1 MGKVKPRMNKD
12 KHSIDISG
20 NIFLM
25 PSTKKQTENL
35 TFNQLPFPANW
46 IFQKPREV
54 ENLLSEMSV
63 EQQAR
68 CIMQCPDN
76 QKQDLLLL
84 SEKAVEVVRAIPPE
98 EIYQMIKVTGEESAL
113 PVLSLINEEQL
124 QFIFDLEWWIG
135 DKFQPRRAL
144 DWVDLLDKCDESKIL
159 EWFLTEEFDQ
169 KVMLMQALIKVY
181 KQDEMTDSY
190 AGTEGL
196 PHYTPDGVYDIFF
209 TTEKFEPVK
218 KLLMLLIANHPSV
231 FYSLMEAVIWY
242 PLTPTVEKAYQWRM
256 SRTSERGIP
265 GIEEALGVYSHLN
278 PESVKLEV
286 PDPENFL
293 EAEIYR
299 LPPQYLLA
307 HADPS
312 TFLGQCVALLQDQNR
327 LDAIHWE
334 LVCLANKVMVADKE
348 DPANLEN
355 REKVIRKVLGYLNI
369 GLDLAAEGDP
379 GKGAKLL
386 ERTWMLFLFQAGY
399 RRLMSLK
406 WKAETLLKEQGSFL
420 NFLFTPAEKEQMA
433 ALVYRFP
440 QINNLEPL
448 SAKDF
453 GTLDDIRRTENLLLR
468 WAFMVRFS
476 KHCLD
481 LTERSMNRFLEEGD
495 IPEMKSEMDFI
506 TWTTTA
512 LARFSLFKEIS
523 CQPLLEVAA
532 LSFLELIFLP
542 KIFNEDNKVCNE
554 DIIESFHSRLLQNP
568 MAWRDEDRKF
578 LKDVIHQCVQNL
590 ETQFSRI
597 DTKGEIKWEYTHG
610 LCIKLPPPPG
620 CVAINFRGKI

>member
-1 MGKVKPRMNKD
+1 
-12 KHSIDISG
+12 
-20 NIFLM
+20 M
-25 PSTKKQTENL
+25 PSTKKQIENL
-35 TFNQLPFPANW
+35 TLNQLPFPANW
-46 IFQKPREV
+46 ISQKPREV
-54 ENLLSEMSV
+54 EKLLSEMPV
-63 EQQAR
+63 EKQAR

-76 QKQDLLLL
+76 QKQNLLIL
-84 SEKAVEVVRAIPPE
+84 SEKAMEVVRVLPPE
-98 EIYQMIKVTGEESAL
+98 EIYQMIKVIGEEDAL
-113 PVLSLINEEQL
+113 PVLSLVNDDQL

-135 DKFQPRRAL
+135 DKFQPKRAL
-144 DWVDLLDKCDESKIL
+144 EWLDLLDQCDEPKII
-159 EWFLTEEFDQ
+159 EWFITEEFDQ

-181 KQDEMTDSY
+181 KKDEMTDSY
-190 AGTEGL
+190 EGTEEL

-218 KLLMLLIANHPSV
+218 KLLMLLVASHPSV

-242 PLTPTVEKAYQWRM
+242 PLTLTVEKAYQWRM

-265 GIEEALGVYSHLN
+265 DIEEAMGVYSHLD
-278 PESVKLEV
+278 PESVKLQV

-293 EAEIYR
+293 DAEIYQ

-307 HADPS
+307 HTDSS
-312 TFLGQCVALLQDQNR
+312 TFLGQCVTLLQDHNR

-334 LVCLANKVMVADKE
+334 LVCLANKVMVADRE

-355 REKVIRKVLGYLNI
+355 REKVFRKVLGYINI

-379 GKGAKLL
+379 GKGRKLL
-386 ERTWMLFLFQAGY
+386 QRTWMQFLFQAGY

-406 WKAETLLKEQGSFL
+406 WKAETLLKEQGEFL
-420 NFLFTPAEKEQMA
+420 NLLFTSAEREQMA

-440 QINNLEPL
+440 QINDPTKELL
-448 SAKDF
+448 KAKDF
-453 GTLDDIRRTENLLLR
+453 GTLDEIRGMENLLLR
-468 WAFMVRFS
+468 WAFMVRFA

-481 LTERSMNRFLEEGD
+481 LTERSMSQYLEESD
-495 IPEMKSEMDFI
+495 IPENKSDMDFI
-506 TWTTTA
+506 SWTTTA

-532 LSFLELIFLP
+532 RSFLDLIFLP
-542 KIFNEDNKVCNE
+542 KIVNEDSNVCNQ
-554 DIIESFHSRLLQNP
+554 DIIESFHNQLLQIP
-568 MAWRDEDRKF
+568 MAWRDEDRKL

-597 DTKGEIKWEYTHG
+597 DPKGQIEWKFTQG
-610 LCIKLPPPPG
+610 LCIKLTPP
-620 CVAINFRGKI
+620 RGEEPANAGGKV